1 MSRPLRHQYAGAVY
15 HLTSRGNARQKIFL
29 DDTDREKFLGVLS
42 EVVSRYKWLCH
53 AYCLMDNHYH
63 LLVETPKGNLS
74 LGMRQLN
81 GIYTQ
86 AFNRSHRRVGH
97 LFQGRYK
104 AILVQKEAHLLE
116 LCRYVVLNPLRVKV
130 RDRVDQWK
138 WSSFKATAGL
148 DRVPEYLNVDWV
160 LSQFGN
166 KRGEAQASYAAFVRE
181 GLESRPWDKV
191 QGQIYLGDED
201 FLERHTKGIEELKE
215 VPRAQRQRNKPSL
228 AQVLKSSD
236 RGIIEAYREHGYTMK
251 QVAEHLGVHYATISR
266 RLRKLETRKKNV

>member
-1 MSRPLRHQYAGAVY
+1 MSRPLRLQYPGAVY

-29 DDTDREKFLGVLS
+29 DDTDRKKFLDVVS

-86 AFNRSHRRVGH
+86 AFNRNHRRVGH

-148 DRVPEYLNVDWV
+148 ERAPEFLTMDWI

-166 KRGEAQASYAAFVRE
+166 KRRNAQARYTSFVRE
-181 GLESRPWDKV
+181 GLENRPWEKL
-191 QGQIYLGDED
+191 QGQIYLGDEE
-201 FLERHTKGIEELKE
+201 FLERHTKGMEELKE
-215 VPRAQRQRNKPSL
+215 VPRAQRRGLKPSL
-228 AQVLKSSD
+228 AHVLKSGD
-236 RGIIEAYREHGYTMK
+236 RGIMEAYREHGYTMK

-266 RLRKLETRKKNV
+266 HLRKLEGRKNV

>member
-1 MSRPLRHQYAGAVY
+1 MSRPLRLQYEGAVY
-15 HLTSRGNARQKIFL
+15 HLTSRGNARQKVFL
-29 DDTDREKFLGVLS
+29 DDTDRKKFLDVLS
-42 EVVSRYKWLCH
+42 EVVSRYQWLCH

-104 AILVQKEAHLLE
+104 AILVQKESHLLE

-148 DRVPEYLNVDWV
+148 DRVPEYLTVDWI

-166 KRGEAQASYAAFVRE
+166 KRGKAQARYAAFVRE

-191 QGQIYLGDED
+191 QGQIYLGDEE
-201 FLERHTKGIEELKE
+201 FLERHTKGMEELKE
-215 VPRAQRQRNKPSL
+215 VPRAQRQRIKPSL
-228 AQVLKSSD
+228 AHVLKSGD
-236 RGIIEAYREHGYTMK
+236 QGIMEAYREHGYTMK
-251 QVAEHLGVHYATISR
+251 QVTEHLGVHYATISR
-266 RLRKLETRKKNV
+266 RLRRLEG